1 MVKAIVLHSVVPVRA
16 EACETAGMETQLLFT
31 ETCTVLEQKPRW
43 ILVKN
48 DADGQQ
54 GWVDAKMI
62 TILNDDEWKQV
73 QDCQQKASAR
83 VKMPMAYAVSKN
95 NGQTIPLTAGT
106 CLPNYHNGQFEVL
119 GVAFQIDPDMV
130 AEQALEM
137 NEKNVLSVVR
147 FFLNIPYL
155 WGGKNAMG
163 LDCSGFTQVVHSLF
177 GHQLLRNAG
186 EQITQG
192 ERVASLQEAQIG
204 DLVFFDHN
212 DGKVSH
218 VGMLIDS
225 QRVVHCSGRVK
236 VESIDEQGIFS
247 VEAGNIYTHHLV
259 QIRRIQTT
267 K

>member
-1 MVKAIVLHSVVPVRA
+1 MVKAIVLHSVVPVRS
-16 EACETAGMETQLLFT
+16 EARETAGMETQLLFA
-31 ETCTVLEQKPRW
+31 ETCTVVEQKPRW
-43 ILVKN
+43 MLVKN

-54 GWVDAKMI
+54 GWVDAKMV
-62 TILNDDEWKQV
+62 TILNDDEWQQV
-73 QDCQQKASAR
+73 QDSRKEQPAR
-83 VKMPMAYAVSKN
+83 IKMPMAYAVSKN

-119 GVAFQIDPDMV
+119 GVPFQIDPEMV

-137 NEKNVLSVVR
+137 TESNVLNIIR

-177 GHQLLRNAG
+177 GHSLLRNAG

-192 ERVASLQEAQIG
+192 ERIESLQEAQIG
-204 DLVFFDHN
+204 DLVFFDHE
-212 DGKVSH
+212 DGKISH

-225 QRVVHCSGRVK
+225 RRVIHCSGRVK

-247 VEAGNIYTHHLV
+247 VEAGNTYTHHLV
-259 QIRRIQTT
+259 QIRRIHTT